1 MRGSE
6 APAPTGAVRGG
17 AVEDSGA
24 VAKVLRQ
31 LVARAEVKETRAMI
45 AASDSLASF
54 RVLTF
59 AGDATEPSIESYVQ
73 AQLPADGSR
82 MGRQRL
88 EVTTNGDERTVYAVA
103 FDRQKV
109 QGLAATVRLAG
120 LEPTVIELKSLC
132 LARTVTEPACLVLDL
147 AADPAEILLIDG
159 SLPRVWHSFRVDL
172 ESTGEVIEKLASA
185 LRSVLSFYK
194 RLPGG
199 SDFSPDAPVFI
210 TPDRSLPTSGTGALE
225 QLVGQPILALPSP
238 PRVSPEIRYA
248 SFLACIGLI
257 MRRR

>member
-1 MRGSE
+1 MRCAE
-6 APAPTGAVRGG
+6 APAPVGAVRGG

-59 AGDATEPSIESYVQ
+59 ASDATEPNIESFVR

-88 EVTTNGDERTVYAVA
+88 DVVTNGDERTVYAVA

-120 LEPTVIELKSLC
+120 LEPTVIELRSLC
-132 LARTVTEPACLVLDL
+132 LVRTVPEPACLVLDL
-147 AADPAEILLIDG
+147 GADPAEIVLIDG
-159 SLPRVWHSFRVDL
+159 NLPRVWHSFKVDL
-172 ESTGEVIEKLASA
+172 ESTAEVIERLASA
-185 LRSVLSFYK
+185 LRSVLNFYK
-194 RLPGG
+194 RQQGG

-210 TPDRSLPTSGTGALE
+210 TPEQSLSSSGAAALE
-225 QLVGQPILALPSP
+225 SLIGLPVLALPSP
-238 PRVSPEIRYA
+238 PRVAPEIRHA